1 MANDRGP
8 PDGSASKSLNTRRDI
23 LEELRISR
31 KIVARGMEVTP
42 RLVVYSPTGTHTLM
56 LPLPD
61 DENERL
67 AHFRVARLFM
77 VWTAAT
83 GFILSTELKIPDAIT
98 ATLVTR
104 DDVTGASQL
113 ISRDPVKFE
122 ESVWFG
128 REDVEQAIID
138 LLPAKAGQ
146 LTADEVLIIQ
156 EFENGTVP
164 ELTWFKPRDDE

>member
-42 RLVVYSPTGTHTLM
+42 RLVVYSPTGTHTLI

-104 DDVTGASQL
+104 DEVTGTTYLPRSCEICGARL
-113 ISRDPVKFE
+113 
-122 ESVWFG
+122 VWARGCRAGNYRPPACEGCAADRG
-128 REDVEQAIID
+128 R
-138 LLPAKAGQ
+138 G
-146 LTADEVLIIQ
+146 ADNPGI
-156 EFENGTVP
+156 
-164 ELTWFKPRDDE
+164 